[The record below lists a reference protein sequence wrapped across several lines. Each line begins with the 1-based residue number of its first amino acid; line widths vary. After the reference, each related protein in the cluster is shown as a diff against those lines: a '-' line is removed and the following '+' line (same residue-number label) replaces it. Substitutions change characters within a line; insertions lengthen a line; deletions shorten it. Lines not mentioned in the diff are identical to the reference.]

1 MNLIERLGE
10 GGLFVAVAESVTGG
24 LICAKLIDT
33 PGASRVVLGGI
44 VAYQND
50 VKQNL
55 LGVPREL
62 LERAG
67 SVDSEVA
74 IIMAA
79 SVREQFALA
88 NSKNISQ
95 VIGLSSTGV
104 AGPDPAGRHKA
115 GEVLI
120 GFSSSK
126 GAGHRAFK
134 FQGDRNQI
142 RSQSLDAALLVLRE
156 HLEQLWGLQS
166 GNNQIL

>member
-1 MNLIERLGE
+1 MNLIERLEE

-24 LICAKLIDT
+24 LICAKLIDI
-33 PGASRVVLGGI
+33 PGASKVVLGGI

-55 LGVPREL
+55 LGVPKEL

-79 SVREQFALA
+79 SVREQLALA
-88 NSKNISQ
+88 NSKNVSF

-104 AGPDPAGRHKA
+104 AGPDSVGGRKV
-115 GEVLI
+115 GEALI
-120 GFSSSK
+120 GFSSAM
-126 GAGHRAFK
+126 GEGHRAFN
-134 FQGDRNQI
+134 FQGDRAQI
-142 RSQSLDAALLVLRE
+142 RSQALDAALLVLRE
-156 HLEQLWGLQS
+156 HLEEF
-166 GNNQIL
+166 

>member
-33 PGASRVVLGGI
+33 PGASKVVLGGI

-55 LGVPREL
+55 LGVPIEL
-62 LERAG
+62 LLRAG
-67 SVDSEVA
+67 PVDSEVA
-74 IIMAA
+74 ILMAA

-88 NSKNISQ
+88 NSKNASL

-104 AGPDPAGRHKA
+104 AGPDAVGGRKV

-120 GFSSSK
+120 GFSSSR
-126 GAGHRAFK
+126 GEGYRAFK
-134 FQGDRNQI
+134 FQGDRDQI

-156 HLEQLWGLQS
+156 HLEEF
-166 GNNQIL
+166 

>member
-1 MNLIERLGE
+1 MNLIERLVE

-24 LICAKLIDT
+24 LICAKLIDI

-55 LGVPREL
+55 LGVPMEL
-62 LERAG
+62 LIRAG
-67 SVDSEVA
+67 PVDSEVA
-74 IIMAA
+74 ILMAA
-79 SVREQFALA
+79 SVREKFALA
-88 NSKNISQ
+88 NSKNASL

-104 AGPDPAGRHKA
+104 AGPDAVGGRKV

-120 GFSSSK
+120 GFSSSSSE
-126 GAGHRAFK
+126 GYRAFK
-134 FQGDRNQI
+134 FQGDRDQI

-156 HLEQLWGLQS
+156 HLEEF
-166 GNNQIL
+166 